1 MTCHK
6 LSNVIYFFMPMIH
19 SLSVNITIL
28 MKFKHLNEDSSN
40 IWDWFVDNKLS
51 IQLGEDKKNHYFF
64 LRNLKEKNS
73 KKTGHK
79 IWAYTNQATY

>member
-1 MTCHK
+1 MSQAVKCDLFLYADDSFLVCQHNHINEIQT
-6 LSNVIYFFMPMIH
+6 
-19 SLSVNITIL
+19 
-28 MKFKHLNEDSSN
+28 HLNEVSSN